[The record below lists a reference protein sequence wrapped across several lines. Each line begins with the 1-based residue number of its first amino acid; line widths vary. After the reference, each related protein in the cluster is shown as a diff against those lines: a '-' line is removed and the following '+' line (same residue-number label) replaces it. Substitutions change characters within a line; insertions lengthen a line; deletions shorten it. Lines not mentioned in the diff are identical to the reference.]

1 MSTTEGR
8 LTVLLA
14 EDDENDVILLGR
26 ALAKLGTVEQIRR
39 VSDGD
44 QARAYLKRDPPY
56 SDRTEHPFPDV
67 LILDQHLPR
76 VTGLEVLQWLRRRA
90 RFDRLPVVVC
100 SVFEP
105 SQTVVIKRL
114 NAACC
119 EKTGDIHEM
128 ARSLG
133 EAMVSAFRMASVI
146 PEVTWYRSIGARP
159 RSGPIPTEIAGMRH

>member
-8 LTVLLA
+8 FTVLLA

-26 ALAKLGTVEQIRR
+26 ALAKLGTIEQIRR

-76 VTGLEVLQWLRRRA
+76 CTGLEILQWLRRRA
-90 RFDRLPVVVC
+90 RFHRLPVVIC
-100 SVFEP
+100 SVFGP
-105 SQTVVIKRL
+105 NQTVTVNRL
-114 NAACC
+114 NAAYC
-119 EKTGDIHEM
+119 EKTGDAHEM
-128 ARSLG
+128 SRALG
-133 EAMVSAFRMASVI
+133 EAIVSAFRMASVI
-146 PEVTWYRSIGARP
+146 PDVTWYRSIGARP
-159 RSGPIPTEIAGMRH
+159 GSYSIPAAIAGMRP